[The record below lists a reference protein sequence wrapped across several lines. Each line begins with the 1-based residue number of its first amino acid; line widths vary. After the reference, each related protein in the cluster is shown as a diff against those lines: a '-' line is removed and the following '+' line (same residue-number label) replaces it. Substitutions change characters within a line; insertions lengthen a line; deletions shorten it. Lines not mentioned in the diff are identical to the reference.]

1 MESEWLAEA
10 RDHDELFVDD
20 FYEAATDNEE
30 SDVSELSSEYG
41 RDTDGDAGIDAPLV
55 APVDN
60 APLAAPV
67 EPPEVLFPFRS
78 HLRRCADL
86 PRHFGPPHP
95 PGWGTAKQMPQGWES
110 NPRPR
115 PRIRCSATGLH
126 GPRRCL
132 RSRQEASVCSI
143 QISGRTEWSG

>member
-1 MESEWLAEA
+1 MPLFHSILSTLMASNALEMESELLAEA

-30 SDVSELSSEYG
+30 SDVSEFSSHDG

-67 EPPEVLFPFRS
+67 EPPAAPILDGAGAAAQ
-78 HLRRCADL
+78 ADAEAAEGAGDEKTKRFEQMRKNFHRGQGSKNTL
-86 PRHFGPPHP
+86 GKRTRVDPPVRV
-95 PGWGTAKQMPQGWES
+95 K
-110 NPRPR
+110 R
-115 PRIRCSATGLH
+115 
-126 GPRRCL
+126 
-132 RSRQEASVCSI
+132 
-143 QISGRTEWSG
+143 